1 MDTTKVFGRH
11 VGTRQLLFAVAVLV
25 CLTPWVTPPV
35 ALVLGLVVALFIGHP
50 FLHLNHKATHILLQV
65 SVVGLGF
72 GMNASSAAKAGRE
85 GFLFTVVSILGTLAV
100 GLLMGRFFRIDRKTS
115 LLISGGTAICGGSAI
130 AALSP
135 VIRAE
140 ERQVSVALG
149 VVFILN
155 SVALFLFPVVGHFLG
170 LSQTQFGLWSAIAIH
185 DTSSVVGAAGRY
197 GPEALQI
204 ATTVKLAR
212 ALWIIP
218 VSVAA
223 ALAFGGRGGS
233 APAHGKPGGKVKVPW
248 FIGLFVVAILVNTWM
263 PVPVVSHAIVGAA
276 HSGLTLTLFL
286 IGSGLSGQVLK
297 IPERSEGNGRGS
309 RGIEGNDREE
319 ARDEASTKVSR
330 DDAPTKSWVKPLM
343 QGVLLWVMISG
354 VALCAVVSLVK

>member
-1 MDTTKVFGRH
+1 MIELCVVEKVTTMDTIKVLDRH
-11 VGTRQLLFAVAVLV
+11 VMIRQVIFALGVLF
-25 CLTPWVTPPV
+25 CLTPLVTAPM
-35 ALVLGLVVALFIGHP
+35 ALVLGLLIALFVGHP

-72 GMNASSAAKAGRE
+72 GINAATALKAGRE
-85 GFLFTVVSILGTLAV
+85 GFLFTVVSIFGTLAF
-100 GLLMGRFFRIDRKTS
+100 GLLLGRWMKIDRKTS

-149 VVFILN
+149 AVFILN
-155 SVALFLFPVVGHFLG
+155 SVALFLFPVIGHWLG
-170 LSQTQFGLWSAIAIH
+170 LSQSQFGLWSAIAIH

-218 VSVAA
+218 VSLLAA
-223 ALAFGGRGGS
+223 VVFRGGRGGAGRAAAS
-233 APAHGKPGGKVKVPW
+233 VGCAGAGVGGHGATP
-248 FIGLFVVAILVNTWM
+248 
-263 PVPVVSHAIVGAA
+263 
-276 HSGLTLTLFL
+276 
-286 IGSGLSGQVLK
+286 
-297 IPERSEGNGRGS
+297 
-309 RGIEGNDREE
+309 
-319 ARDEASTKVSR
+319 
-330 DDAPTKSWVKPLM
+330 
-343 QGVLLWVMISG
+343 
-354 VALCAVVSLVK
+354 